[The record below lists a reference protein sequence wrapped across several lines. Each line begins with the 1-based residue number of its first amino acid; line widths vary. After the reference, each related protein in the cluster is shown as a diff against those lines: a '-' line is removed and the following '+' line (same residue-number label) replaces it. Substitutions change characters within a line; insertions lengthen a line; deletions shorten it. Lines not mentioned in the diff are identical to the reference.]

1 VGRGRSIRL
10 KILQIAPFYPPHVG
24 GIESH
29 VEALSRKLAEAG
41 HDVVVYTSNVPRTAK
56 PGVSSGVRVRR
67 FAAPLS
73 PLNNPCMPSLLIQ
86 LLRSRDFDVIHAHG
100 HFHTSS
106 TFAVLSN
113 VLRRRPMVLT
123 SHGAILEYRGWKR
136 GVERIFNKSV
146 GWWTLR
152 SVDRVI
158 ALTPTQADILQELGA
173 PREKVVVIP
182 SWVEMPRV
190 ASPVD
195 VEGFRAAHK
204 LGGKKVVLFVGRLLP
219 VKGLNYLIEAAK
231 YAETRPTVVI
241 IGDEAPGYAGCKES
255 LIQQVKRLGLEEQV
269 LFLGRFAR
277 EDLEAAYEAAD
288 LFVLPSLGEGLPMA
302 LLEAM
307 AHGNC
312 VLATEVPGNRDVIR
326 DGWNGA
332 LVEARNPADL
342 AHKIDALLGDND
354 WRANLGAQARR
365 DVEQNYRADSVI
377 DKTLQVY
384 REVSGV

>member
-1 VGRGRSIRL
+1 LR
-10 KILQIAPFYPPHVG
+10 ILQIAPFYPPHVG
-24 GIESH
+24 GIEFH

-41 HDVVVYTSNVPRTAK
+41 HDVVVYTSNVPRTSK
-56 PGVSSGVRVRR
+56 PEVSSGVRVRR

-73 PLNNPCMPSLLIQ
+73 PLNNPCMPLLLMQ
-86 LLRSRDFDVIHAHG
+86 LLRSSDFDVVHAHG

-113 VLRRRPMVLT
+113 VFRRRPMVLT
-123 SHGAILEYRGWKR
+123 CHGAILEYHGWKR
-136 GVERIFNKSV
+136 SLERVFNKSV
-146 GWWTLR
+146 GRWTLR

-173 PREKVVVIP
+173 PQEKTVVIP
-182 SWVEMPRV
+182 SWVETPRV
-190 ASPVD
+190 NSRVD
-195 VEGFRAAHK
+195 VEGFRTAHG
-204 LGGKKVVLFVGRLLP
+204 LAGKKVILFVGRLLP

-231 YAETRPTVVI
+231 QAQTSPTVVV

-255 LIQQVKRLGLEEQV
+255 LVQQVKRLGLEERV

-307 AHGNC
+307 AHGRC
-312 VLATEVPGNRDVIR
+312 AVATNVPGNRDVIR

-332 LVEARNPADL
+332 LVEARNPAEL
-342 AHKIDALLGDND
+342 AHKIDILLGDDNL
-354 WRANLGAQARR
+354 RASLGAQARR
-365 DVEQNYRADSVI
+365 DVERDYSCDVVMKKI
-377 DKTLQVY
+377 LDVY
-384 REVSGV
+384 GVVRRD